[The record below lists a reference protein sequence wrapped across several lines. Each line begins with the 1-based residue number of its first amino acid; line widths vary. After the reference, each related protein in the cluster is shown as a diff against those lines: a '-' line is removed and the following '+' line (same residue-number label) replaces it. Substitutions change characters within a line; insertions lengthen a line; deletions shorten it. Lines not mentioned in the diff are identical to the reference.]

1 MRISDWSSDVCS
13 SDLSGEKDA
22 PAFCGAGNAGAFRH
36 IISRTR
42 PWAWAIEHPLRGGER
57 PFLYIRRTRVTD
69 GAPAFAGA
77 TAMFKCCFP
86 SGHGKIRAEIAEEMV
101 RAGSF
106 VRTRQ
111 VWIFCFAPNDTA
123 TKKRSRGPQDH
134 FPSIVA
140 PWRRGK

>member
-77 TAMFKCCFP
+77 
-86 SGHGKIRAEIAEEMV
+86 KI
-101 RAGSF
+101 GSAS
-106 VRTRQ
+106 
-111 VWIFCFAPNDTA
+111 C
-123 TKKRSRGPQDH
+123 
-134 FPSIVA
+134 
-140 PWRRGK
+140 RGKSVSVRVALGGRRILKKQIRITQENTHKN